1 MSSGPWPE
9 NCLLFTVHLSCT
21 SRDMHSM
28 PAGCRVCPNISCMGC
43 SGSVLVFKSVN
54 WSAKNLHHKTVIRRQ
69 DKQHQHCTI
78 LKPIYYCYQLT
89 FTIIYLLGVREWSVG
104 FFKFF
109 CYTWLQLLWCIFN
122 LPNKTWFLIIIPS
135 LLLLF
140 FYYLCLD
147 LSYYS
152 HSKHALEN
160 PNALTVKVET
170 GGS

>member
-1 MSSGPWPE
+1 MSRGPWPE
-9 NCLLFTVHLSCT
+9 NRLLFTVHLSCT

-28 PAGCRVCPNISCMGC
+28 PVGCRVCPNISCMGC

-54 WSAKNLHHKTVIRRQ
+54 WSAKNLHHKTVIGRQ

-78 LKPIYYCYQLT
+78 QKPIYYCYQLT
-89 FTIIYLLGVREWSVG
+89 FTIIYWLGVREWSVV
-104 FFKFF
+104 FF
-109 CYTWLQLLWCIFN
+109 YLLYLVAVVLVNLSSAKQNLVSDNNTIFIA
-122 LPNKTWFLIIIPS
+122 T
-135 LLLLF
+135 F

-147 LSYYS
+147 LSYSS

-160 PNALTVKVET
+160 PNGLTVKVET